1 MVQIPFT
8 RGVPSADLL
17 PVDDLRTAVD
27 TALTR
32 EPALALAY
40 LGGAGHPG
48 LRAWIGER
56 HGVPAERVVASNGS
70 LQAFLFVAELLVERS
85 STKRVLVEAPT
96 YDRPLIL
103 LRRAGAEPVGVA
115 VDNDG
120 LDVDALEDDLRRA
133 GAPAFLYVI
142 PTFQNPSGST
152 LPLARRERLV
162 ELSHRYG
169 FPIVEDDPYG
179 LLRFRGESLPT
190 IHSLDPD
197 RVITMSSF
205 TKTVAPGL
213 RIGYSIA
220 PPDLATRLTRYAT
233 DTYIGPGALAQSA
246 LAAYVEAGSFEPNVA
261 RAAAELG
268 RRAASMAAAVREH
281 FPSGAHFVEPD
292 GGYFLWVDLGDD
304 GPDTTEL
311 LAAATEAGVPYVK
324 GADFYAAAGGERA
337 MRLAFSAVSS
347 AEIGEG
353 IARLAEVVARTSAL
367 A

>member
-1 MVQIPFT
+1 MAQIPFT

-17 PVDDLRTAVD
+17 PVDDLRAAAD

-32 EPALALAY
+32 EPAVALAY

-48 LRAWIGER
+48 LRAWIGAR
-56 HGVPAERVVASNGS
+56 HGVPAERVVVSNGS

-103 LRRAGAEPVGVA
+103 LRRAGAEPVGVP

-152 LPLARRERLV
+152 LTIARRERLV

-179 LLRFRGESLPT
+179 LLRFRGDSLPT

-213 RIGYSIA
+213 RIGYAIA
-220 PPDLATRLTRYAT
+220 PTDLATRLIRYAT
-233 DTYIGPGALAQSA
+233 DTYIGPGALAQA
-246 LAAYVEAGSFEPNVA
+246 TLAAYVEAGSFEPNVA

-268 RRAASMAAAVREH
+268 RRAATMAGAIREH

-292 GGYFLWVDLGDD
+292 GGYFLWVDLGSD

-324 GADFYAAAGGERA
+324 GADFYAAAGGEQA
-337 MRLAFSAVSS
+337 LRLAFSAVTRD
-347 AEIGEG
+347 EISEG
-353 IARLAEVVARTSAL
+353 IARLAEVVARTSA
-367 A
+367 AV

>member
-1 MVQIPFT
+1 MAQIPFT
-8 RGVPSADLL
+8 RGVPSLDLL
-17 PVDDLRTAVD
+17 PVDDLRAAAD
-27 TALTR
+27 KALTS
-32 EPALALAY
+32 EPALALSY
-40 LGGAGHPG
+40 LGGGGHPG
-48 LRAWIGER
+48 LRAWIGAR

-70 LQAFLFVAELLVERS
+70 LQAFLFLSELLVERS

-103 LRRAGAEPVGVA
+103 LRRAGAEPVGVP
-115 VDNDG
+115 VDEHG

-152 LPLARRERLV
+152 LPLARRERLI
-162 ELSHRYG
+162 ELSHRFG

-179 LLRFRGESLPT
+179 LLRFRGDTLPT

-213 RIGYSIA
+213 RIGYAVA
-220 PPDLATRLTRYAT
+220 PGDLAARLTTHAT
-233 DTYIGPGALAQSA
+233 NTYIGPGAFAQA
-246 LAAYVEAGSFEPNVA
+246 TLAAYIEDGHFEPNVD

-268 RRAASMAAAVREH
+268 RRAAAMARALREH
-281 FPSGAHFVEPD
+281 FPSSTSFVEPD
-292 GGYFLWVDLGDD
+292 GGYFLWVDLGSD
-304 GPDTTEL
+304 GPDTTKL
-311 LAAATEAGVPYVK
+311 LAAATDAGVPYVK
-324 GADFYAAAGGERA
+324 GADFYAAQGGEQS
-337 MRLAFSAVSS
+337 MRLAFSAVTVD
-347 AEIGEG
+347 EIGEG
-353 IARLAEVVARTSAL
+353 IARLAAVVAA